1 VVPNTNTQPKI
12 SQMLKKKNPSVKP
25 VPPPHYTDSDFEN
38 SDDELPS
45 PKPSTS
51 AAASQP
57 KTPKKRKQ
65 SAMNSTSTSTQQNPP
80 KKRRNR
86 LTQDQ
91 IRNFIDDDSDEDD
104 KGDKNESLNKNLP
117 ESLQKLPAG
126 TELTESFF
134 STPTQEGLDVLEN
147 VSHYEGNSKKK

>member
-1 VVPNTNTQPKI
+1 VVPNTQPKI
-12 SQMLKKKNPSVKP
+12 SQVLKKINPSLKP
-25 VPPPHYTDSDFEN
+25 VPPPHYTDSDFET
-38 SDDELPS
+38 SDDES

-80 KKRRNR
+80 KKRKNK

-91 IRNFIDDDSDEDD
+91 IRNFIDEYSDEDD
-104 KGDKNESLNKNLP
+104 KGDKN

-134 STPTQEGLDVLEN
+134 NTPTQDGLQVLDNVTQYEEN
-147 VSHYEGNSKKK
+147 